1 MRRPVAGRFVPH
13 ASSIL
18 SSQSLTTNVC
28 PRACL
33 FCFVLI
39 TIELA
44 SFRQMRLMKTR
55 FHSGFIYLILAL
67 AAHCA
72 AQEEGVSLGD
82 LARSLRKEKAQPA
95 VQQSVIDNDNFDA
108 ILAEVESR
116 KFTGGMLFSFDPGG
130 KSFEVSSPD
139 VTCSLSFSAKATAL
153 LTNPYAPQ
161 DVPEEELAKID
172 GPATIDGDSLQ
183 LSVYNGTAWNLKEIT
198 VGLTLVRRPTPTA
211 AYGSSPRL
219 VPASAVESTTTE
231 KRSDVTVL
239 YSLKGSAAPSTTTVF
254 RETIGMLP
262 APDQEWHWAIVKA
275 KGTPPR

>member
-1 MRRPVAGRFVPH
+1 
-13 ASSIL
+13 
-18 SSQSLTTNVC
+18 
-28 PRACL
+28 
-33 FCFVLI
+33 
-39 TIELA
+39 
-44 SFRQMRLMKTR
+44 MKTR
-55 FHSGFIYLILAL
+55 FHLGLSYLILAL
-67 AAHCA
+67 AASCA

-82 LARSLRKEKAQPA
+82 LARSLRKEKTQPA

-108 ILAEVESR
+108 ILSEVESR
-116 KFTGGMLFSFDPGG
+116 KFTGGMLFSFDPAG

-139 VTCSLSFSAKATAL
+139 VTCSLSFNAKATAL

-183 LSVYNGTAWNLKEIT
+183 LSVYNGTAWNLREIT
-198 VGLTLVRRPTPTA
+198 VGLTLVRRPPPTA
-211 AYGSSPRL
+211 STYASSPRL
-219 VPASAVESTTTE
+219 VTAAVVESTTSE

-254 RETIGMLP
+254 RETIGMTP

-275 KGTPPR
+275 KGVPPH